1 MSAVNYVVILILG
14 TVILQL
20 SGMSGSDKVQERA
33 QRCYVTDVIDGAY
46 LSLEACRTLGIM
58 PNNFLRIESA
68 TQQFLSVSS
77 AAASPSAVECDC
89 SCHIRTKSSP
99 LPIALPFPTTDA
111 NGASL
116 QKRILE
122 RYRSSTFNTC
132 EYQTLS
138 VMKRLPLELHLD
150 PPLATGSKGVFRQR
164 CQTRSPGLLQ

>member
-1 MSAVNYVVILILG
+1 MSAVKYFVILILG
-14 TVILQL
+14 TVIVRFF
-20 SGMSGSDKVQERA
+20 GMSGSDKVQERA
-33 QRCYVTDVIDGAY
+33 QICYVTDVIDGAY
-46 LSLEACRTLGIM
+46 VSREAYRTLVGIM

-68 TQQFLSVSS
+68 TQHFLSVSS
-77 AAASPSAVECDC
+77 AAGSPSDEECDC
-89 SCHIRTKSSP
+89 SCHIRTKPSP

-111 NGASL
+111 NGAAL

-164 CQTRSPGLLQ
+164 